1 MKHIISYIILI
12 AVSTILW
19 SCGKSDDDNG
29 GGTTP
34 VKVEEPTWTVDL
46 SGTESAPT
54 TWVTPSSGVY
64 QYSMT
69 AIITLSD
76 FLAGYADSGD
86 QVSAFIG
93 SECRGIAKPQTVN
106 GKTLFFLYIRG
117 NSAETQKVSLKYYS
131 AKNKIT
137 YTCANVVEF
146 TQNGTY
152 GQASAPAVPPFEE
165 SGKYT
170 ASMKAVV
177 TLNTPLP
184 FETRTSDL
192 FAVFIGEECRG
203 LGVKS
208 EVGGKTIYTF
218 DILGK
223 SDAEGAVYFKYYS
236 QQTSAIYTAAETF
249 NFSKNGT
256 QGTSASPYTLT
267 LKAVTP

>member
-1 MKHIISYIILI
+1 MKQQLLLQATGIIAGNAPTISSARSTWRLSPSMARNMFTRLEESNSPKHFEVMKHIISYIILI
-12 AVSTILW
+12 AASTLLW
-19 SCGKSDDDNG
+19 SCVKSDDENCP
-29 GGTTP
+29 TP

-137 YTCANVVEF
+137 YTCANVV
-146 TQNGTY
+146 
-152 GQASAPAVPPFEE
+152 
-165 SGKYT
+165 
-170 ASMKAVV
+170 
-177 TLNTPLP
+177 
-184 FETRTSDL
+184 
-192 FAVFIGEECRG
+192 
-203 LGVKS
+203 
-208 EVGGKTIYTF
+208 
-218 DILGK
+218 
-223 SDAEGAVYFKYYS
+223 
-236 QQTSAIYTAAETF
+236 
-249 NFSKNGT
+249 
-256 QGTSASPYTLT
+256 
-267 LKAVTP
+267 

>member
-12 AVSTILW
+12 AASTILW

-249 NFSKNGT
+249 NFSKNGVS
-256 QGTSASPYTLT
+256 GTDVAPFTLT
-267 LKAVTP
+267 LKAVTQ